1 MPLVTAN
8 TADLPAESQAGPI
21 RICGAAGEGL
31 MLVPDVLQFILK
43 QYTTW
48 KRGEARLQ
56 NWIKEQ
62 KPVELTNR
70 ERWQVNMQIIH
81 RLTC

>member
-1 MPLVTAN
+1 MMPLVTAN

-21 RICGAAGEGL
+21 LVCGAAGLGKGL

-56 NWIKEQ
+56 NLITEQ
-62 KPVELTNR
+62 KPVEL
-70 ERWQVNMQIIH
+70 
-81 RLTC
+81 LTVRGDR